1 MEATSV
7 EFVISV
13 IQYVDVDGNTYVYL
27 GPADG
32 KVYKAL
38 FKDNEQLLFA
48 KAGDT
53 VKGAELDGKLSVT
66 GILRTDS
73 NGVVTEVF
81 STPEKSE

>member
-1 MEATSV
+1 MGT
-7 EFVISV
+7 
-13 IQYVDVDGNTYVYL
+13 
-27 GPADG
+27 ADG

-48 KAGDT
+48 KAGDIA
-53 VKGAELDGKLSVT
+53 KGSELDGKLSVT

-81 STPEKSE
+81 SIPEKTE